1 MPVHVYECGRS
12 EAEQLKKL
20 LSYDP
25 YLDPNVIPSSKEDK
39 PAKEMTEEEKAAAAE
54 RDRKIQEN
62 LKKVKEEYGEVIF
75 ARQEYSL
82 RDGAVLG
89 LDEGKV
95 YLYLKANDDFLNKA
109 DKLLESKINGLKR
122 APKDIEEKV
131 IAIIKGEEDA
141 ASAGFGSI
149 FGG

>member
-1 MPVHVYECGRS
+1 
-12 EAEQLKKL
+12 
-20 LSYDP
+20 
-25 YLDPNVIPSSKEDK
+25 
-39 PAKEMTEEEKAAAAE
+39 MTDEEKAAAAE

-62 LKKVKEEYGEVIF
+62 LKRVKEEYGEVIF

-109 DKLLESKINGLKR
+109 DKLLESKIKGLKR
-122 APKDIEEKV
+122 APKDIEDKV
-131 IAIIKGEEDA
+131 VSIIKGEEDA